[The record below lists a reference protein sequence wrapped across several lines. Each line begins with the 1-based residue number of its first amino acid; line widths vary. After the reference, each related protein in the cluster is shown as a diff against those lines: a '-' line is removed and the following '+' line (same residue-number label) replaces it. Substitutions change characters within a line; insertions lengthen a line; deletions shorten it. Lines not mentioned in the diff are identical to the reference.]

1 MSLFLVGQR
10 AIDRAHVGADQL
22 GYLRRPPRE
31 HLYPLAQFLFSTASM
46 LDRMDELEEPLSRHE
61 ILQRFKKLL
70 GREMTPGEWQV
81 FFLSDESTLS
91 PSKNI
96 SSGGAVVVT
105 S

>member
-1 MSLFLVGQR
+1 
-10 AIDRAHVGADQL
+10 
-22 GYLRRPPRE
+22 
-31 HLYPLAQFLFSTASM
+31 
-46 LDRMDELEEPLSRHE
+46 MDELEEPLSRHE